1 MRPIIQ
7 LKKVIWHREP
17 HYEVLGFSGIE
28 DAGNAPDGSAVY
40 VTEDGRSIFFSKY
53 MILRIG
59 DIMPKEEWERRLP
72 AFQRAFAKQAALI
85 AKLDAE
91 TAGWEGLVDVVFS
104 VGERGMGD

>member
-7 LKKVIWHREP
+7 LKKVIRHHEP
-17 HYEVLGFSGIE
+17 YYEIAGFAGIE
-28 DAGNAPDGSAVY
+28 DSENAPNGSVVY
-40 VTEDGRSIFFSKY
+40 VMDGGRCISFANY
-53 MILRIG
+53 MTLRIG

-104 VGERGMGD
+104 TDSVMGD